1 MRTFLDLNV
10 KRSGTSCEIR
20 FQSRPRPCT
29 CARVCFWNAYACV
42 RARPCFCARFSCVR
56 SRRRRDG
63 VSYRPADWFRKNG
76 LTPSRVTYRG
86 RVQFHLSHRRR
97 PPQSLVTVKLMFSAP
112 STATRPTPIHQP
124 RRHDLLRPVASRRP
138 VSGLLRRRGDR
149 RSILFLFLFFCD
161 FLKLFSFSTTFIPPT
176 PPAVRR
182 FSSPTI
188 TVYRTVTCLIVL
200 YSVFRIE
207 SRRTGDD
214 GVVLRVRRG
223 SRSYDIINK
232 SFSWATKNPKN
243 YSSTAQITYRGGGP
257 VVLNGN

>member
-20 FQSRPRPCT
+20 FQSRPRSCT

-161 FLKLFSFSTTFIPPT
+161 FLKSFSFSTTFIPPPSGRASFFLT
-176 PPAVRR
+176 DDHRVSHGHVFDRIVFR
-182 FSSPTI
+182 FSNWISTD
-188 TVYRTVTCLIVL
+188 
-200 YSVFRIE
+200 
-207 SRRTGDD
+207 RR
-214 GVVLRVRRG
+214 RRG
-223 SRSYDIINK
+223 RDVHIINK

-243 YSSTAQITYRGGGP
+243 YSSTVQITYRGVGP